1 MLTFSLDLSVPTL
14 RDGSTVSGLRYDMI
28 YCRQSEKDTQTDRQT
43 ERHTD
48 RQTERHVPIDATAT
62 ATADDDDDDG

>member
-43 ERHTD
+43 ERH
-48 RQTERHVPIDATAT
+48 VPIDATAT